1 MLVGCWWEKL
11 RERDH
16 IEDLGVDGKTIII
29 IIIIIGRN
37 FNKSVGSAWIELNRR
52 NVGTAGGIL

>member
-16 IEDLGVDGKTIII
+16 IEDLGIDGKTIII
-29 IIIIIGRN
+29 IVGCN
-37 FNKSVGSAWIELNRR
+37 FNKSVGSAWIKLSRR